1 VCQEFA
7 RCGGFAKVFVPRA
20 HTLLAF
26 EKPVIRTQRRK
37 PGSEAFKTRAV
48 LVEEARKR
56 LRRTYDDSARE
67 LGFIPGPKYSVWKN
81 PDYVPWWKNIWK
93 RRGIVETH
101 NCSQ

>member
-1 VCQEFA
+1 
-7 RCGGFAKVFVPRA
+7 
-20 HTLLAF
+20 
-26 EKPVIRTQRRK
+26 VIRTQRRK

-101 NCSQ
+101 NCSQLSL